1 MLSGNRA
8 HVALQR
14 KIRTT
19 RAHILYPPEL
29 CRSICKGWKKHKHAD
44 AMRLFSTGHVQK
56 MIDEEVD
63 EAIVESDKARV
74 VNDWEHAWDDVTGK
88 LLNPFANP

>member
-1 MLSGNRA
+1 
-8 HVALQR
+8 
-14 KIRTT
+14 
-19 RAHILYPPEL
+19 
-29 CRSICKGWKKHKHAD
+29 
-44 AMRLFSTGHVQK
+44 MRLFSTGHVQK